1 LSRVSWSRRFSQAI
15 SEGDG
20 ISLLADVATPDEAVA
35 AEAAGAEAIVV
46 RTAVS
51 GAREATAL
59 PILWCATGPLGAAL
73 AAGADA
79 VLLVLAELDDDEERL
94 EALYAEA
101 AEAGLDCVVAVR
113 DDDELELALERVDPE
128 VFLLRAPPDSDDGL
142 EHVLSLLPDVPAGKL
157 AVAELDVRDRDD
169 VDELERAGFDG
180 VVAPAAQVAELL
192 TAAPPAY

>member
-1 LSRVSWSRRFSQAI
+1 VSWSRRFSQAI

-20 ISLLADVATPDEAVA
+20 ISLLADVAMRDEAWA
-35 AEAAGAEAIVV
+35 AEQAGAEAIVV
-46 RTAVS
+46 RGVVS
-51 GAREATAL
+51 GVREATTL

-79 VLLVLAELDDDEERL
+79 ALLVLAELSDDEERL

-113 DDDELELALERVDPE
+113 DEEELELALERVDPE
-128 VFLLRAPPDSDDGL
+128 VFLLRAAPRVGDGL

-157 AVAELDVRDRDD
+157 AVAELEVRDRDE
-169 VDELERAGFDG
+169 VEELERAGFDG
-180 VVAPAAQVAELL
+180 VVAPAAKVAALL
-192 TAAPPAY
+192 SAAPPAR